1 MGSWA
6 DYSGYGEANRNAIR
20 ALLAADVRVT
30 TQKVVHVRE
39 KANFGQAYQEIA
51 GLEGL
56 PLDYKIKIIHITPDG
71 YLKYLEPL
79 KFHIGHLFWETSS
92 LSPSW
97 VWNVN
102 LMDEIWTGDKY
113 HAKAF
118 QNSGVKKPIYVIPQ
132 AIETD
137 LVKPKPFTIDGR
149 PQFLF
154 YSIFQWIERKNP
166 KLLLEAYWQEFSPE
180 EDVGLLLKTYRL
192 DFSENEK
199 RKIYADI
206 KDWKGGR
213 TTPPVY
219 LFDELMSRDNIFR
232 LHATGDCFVLPHR
245 GEGWGVTQ
253 VEALLMGNP
262 VISTNLGG
270 MHEWMDDRTM
280 VLLNDFTLTNV
291 KNMDFVP
298 WYTSDQ
304 MWAEPS
310 LTELRQ
316 KMRWVYNNR
325 DKAKEIAE
333 RGRAKVIEE
342 FSFKSVGQQMYDR
355 LIDIWSNEIPASY

>member
-56 PLDYKIKIIHITPDG
+56 PLDYKVKIIHITPDG

-137 LVKPKPFTIDGR
+137 LVRPKPFTIDGR

-213 TTPPVY
+213 TTSPVY

-270 MHEWMDDRTM
+270 MHEWMDDGTM

-325 DKAKEIAE
+325 DKAKEMAE